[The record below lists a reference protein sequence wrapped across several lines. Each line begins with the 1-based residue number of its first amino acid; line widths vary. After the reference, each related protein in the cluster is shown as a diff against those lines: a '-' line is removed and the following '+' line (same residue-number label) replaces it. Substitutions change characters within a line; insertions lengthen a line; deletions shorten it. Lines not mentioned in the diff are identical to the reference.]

1 MTEIVEPGSER
12 EGHVTATDGSFQQG
26 AEAAQTPRRLVGPL
40 AAVLGQ
46 ELQRLERREADLQ
59 AEEQLGKRRDVQDRI
74 AELQD
79 GIAAV
84 RPPSKV
90 TTGK

>member
-1 MTEIVEPGSER
+1 MTKIVGPDSAR
-12 EGHVTATDGSFQQG
+12 EWQFAAADSTFQQG
-26 AEAAQTPRRLVGPL
+26 AEAAQTPRRLAGPL

-59 AEEQLGKRRDVQDRI
+59 AEGQLGKLRDVHDRI